1 MNQIAVRKSNLEI
14 ELDNYEPQFAAA
26 LPSHIS
32 VDKFK
37 RVVVTAIN
45 RNPDLYTKADRR
57 SLFLA
62 CTQCASD
69 GLIPD
74 GREAALVIYG
84 GKVQY
89 LPMVQGILRR
99 MRNSGEVASVD
110 AQAVYQNDKFSY
122 RLGDHAEIV
131 HEPTL
136 GDPGNLI
143 GVYAIIKLTNGEV
156 IREVMN
162 RAAIEKV
169 RSVSRS
175 KDRGP
180 WVDWYPEMARKSVI
194 RRAAKR
200 APTTPDLERI
210 LSRDVDHEDAP
221 ALPVPPRPTRQS
233 IAAPTEFAEAEESPI
248 DPAAAGHEDL
258 DARFRAT
265 TAETV
270 DADGEIHDTA
280 TEAPTEAPNEK
291 GQKEG
296 LTEPGG
302 VTPGSAEPYD
312 AAREFD
318 ALWKGAQ
325 DQDNAAALS
334 EYWRIQRQPEAAA
347 EVLYRKAPDLYQDLQ
362 NKIQT
367 LYKTL
372 KLPTPAAG

>member
-1 MNQIAVRKSNLEI
+1 MNQIAVRKSNFEV
-14 ELDNYEPQFAAA
+14 ELDNYEPQLAAA
-26 LPSHIS
+26 LPGHIS

-89 LPMVQGILRR
+89 LPMVQGVLRR

-122 RLGDHAEIV
+122 RLGDHAEII

-210 LSRDVDHEDAP
+210 LNRDAEPDDMP
-221 ALPVPPRPTRQS
+221 ALSAPPRPTRQS
-233 IAAPTEFAEAEESPI
+233 IAAPVEPEPEPI

-258 DARFRAT
+258 DARFRQT
-265 TAETV
+265 VPAE
-270 DADGEIHDTA
+270 EPA
-280 TEAPTEAPNEK
+280 TEAIDAETGEITDAELP
-291 GQKEG
+291 
-296 LTEPGG
+296 L
-302 VTPGSAEPYD
+302 VEPYD
-312 AAREFD
+312 AVREYD
-318 ALWKGAQ
+318 ALLEGAEAEKS
-325 DQDNAAALS
+325 AAALKD
-334 EYWRIQRQPEAAA
+334 YWAIQALAASRLRDA
-347 EVLYRKAPDLYQDLQ
+347 APDLYQELHAKV
-362 NKIQT
+362 NARIKS
-367 LYKTL
+367 L
-372 KLPTPAAG
+372 KNGHA